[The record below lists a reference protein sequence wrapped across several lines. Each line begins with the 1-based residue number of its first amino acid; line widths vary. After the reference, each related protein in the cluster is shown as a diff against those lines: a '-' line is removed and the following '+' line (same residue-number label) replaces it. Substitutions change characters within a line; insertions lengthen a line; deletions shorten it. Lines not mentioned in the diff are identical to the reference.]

1 MYDEINEYFYDE
13 NRKKLDKVRNQ
24 QMQGKKRVHSNDVT
38 KAAKEALARRGVKI
52 EDIAEIVYEMQSP
65 YNHDL
70 TLEHCIQSVERVIM
84 KREVQHAVLVGVE
97 LDELAEKKML
107 SQPLQSLVENDEGLF
122 GVDETIALG
131 SVLTYG
137 SIALTTY
144 GHLDK
149 NKIGIIKKLDTKS
162 GKGVHTFLDDLV
174 AGIAACAAGRIAHK
188 MRDLEEEGETFR
200 NLPPKELGPEGEML
214 AVDDE
219 P

>member
-1 MYDEINEYFYDE
+1 
-13 NRKKLDKVRNQ
+13 
-24 QMQGKKRVHSNDVT
+24 MQEKQSRVHSNYVT
-38 KAAKEALARRGVKI
+38 KAAKEALQRRGVTI

-65 YNHDL
+65 YNHGL
-70 TLEHCIQSVERVIM
+70 TLEHCINSVERVIM
-84 KREVQHAVLVGVE
+84 KREVQHAILVGIE

-107 SQPLQSLVENDEGLF
+107 SEPLQALVENDEGLF

-149 NKIGIIKKLDTKS
+149 NKIGIIKKLDTKA

-174 AGIAACAAGRIAHK
+174 ASISACAASRIAHK
-188 MRDLEEEGETFR
+188 MRDLEEEGETFQDV
-200 NLPPKELGPEGEML
+200 PPKELGPEGEML
-214 AVDDE
+214 PVDDE
-219 P
+219 PK